1 MESAAA
7 SQTNRQSQ
15 TNGGHNQAREMNE
28 GVLRVK
34 TSGAIQT
41 NTSGS
46 GSRSSK
52 DYGSRGTGGKSSR
65 RPYSMSDAAI
75 KDVSKQ
81 SELIIEHH

>member
-7 SQTNRQSQ
+7 SQPNRQSQ
-15 TNGGHNQAREMNE
+15 TNGSHNQARDMNE

-41 NTSGS
+41 NTRDSTI
-46 GSRSSK
+46 RSSK
-52 DYGSRGTGGKSSR
+52 DYGSEGTGSKSSR